1 MIKTKPIASHSVDM
15 HTEKS
20 IRHWFEKEYKPAL
33 EFTGIR
39 TGETIRNMD
48 EKGARVA
55 VPAREGVVVLIGIK
69 EVYVEVHENRLFD
82 CS

>member
-1 MIKTKPIASHSVDM
+1 
-15 HTEKS
+15 
-20 IRHWFEKEYKPAL
+20 
-33 EFTGIR
+33 
-39 TGETIRNMD
+39 MD

-55 VPAREGVVVLIGIK
+55 VPAREEVVVLIGIK